1 MFNVVELLADQED
14 CAFDQPCKFGHRVE
28 SHAVYCQNDA
38 WKAGPRK
45 CRRTWYS
52 GGEYRDTDCP
62 GFEPNTLPHKP
73 ESVDRDTA
81 LAKLHDDAVEEG
93 VFVMNLA
100 RHKRAEWNRY
110 NRGEGSFTYPHKAK
124 DYIVPPPPPSAEEI
138 AYSRAMMEAIRLM
151 PVTTIHG
158 LSSGARASWGYRR
171 KTKGKPKRR
180 QRTKRLL

>member
-1 MFNVVELLADQED
+1 MLNIVEMVADQED

-28 SHAVYCQNDA
+28 GHAVYCQNDA

-52 GGEYRDTDCP
+52 GGEYRDTDCV
-62 GFEPNTLPHKP
+62 GFAPNPLPHKD
-73 ESVDRDTA
+73 ETVDRETA
-81 LAKLHDDAVEEG
+81 LATLYDDAVEEDA
-93 VFVMNLA
+93 FVMNLA
-100 RHKRAEWNRY
+100 RHKRAEWNRF

-138 AYSRAMMEAIRLM
+138 AYAHAFSEMLRTM
-151 PVTTIHG
+151 PVSTIHG
-158 LSSGARASWGYRR
+158 LSASAMANWGGR
-171 KTKGKPKRR
+171 KTNGKPKRR